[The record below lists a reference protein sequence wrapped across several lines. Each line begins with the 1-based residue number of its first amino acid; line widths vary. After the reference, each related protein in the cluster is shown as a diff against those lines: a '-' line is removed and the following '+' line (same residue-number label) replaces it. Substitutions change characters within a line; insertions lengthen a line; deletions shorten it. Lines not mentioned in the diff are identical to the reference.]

1 MKTNVAYLFEEQ
13 PNSAFGA
20 RVVEPPADTVQAM
33 RGHFYALVELQNAG
47 ADARVLSERL
57 LSALQRTYY
66 SERGTQS
73 QVLGSTLNQA
83 AAMIKSEKSTR
94 PGLRAEVICAAL
106 LGDKLT
112 LTGYGNGFALITGIG
127 GGVDVLPP
135 ERLATDYEVRHTDSI
150 WEVHRQQVP
159 PEAAILLGASRWLRL
174 ITPRNL
180 ASIVAYVNGESC
192 AEAGDWLKAQAG
204 RNDLPGLLIVSA
216 PESGDGGPSGGSGGG
231 PSGGS
236 GGGGPA
242 TSPNGPAA
250 LPRQRSALPGLPTAL
265 GAAPPVVSAPPP
277 MAEPTRPTPV
287 RAVAPSLSVA
297 PAPEYSPSHGSPIT
311 PLAVSRAAVEETAE
325 DDELPGGVAWRDR
338 LAEFV
343 GKSAAASSAALASGL
358 SGARTVVGN
367 LVPDRRPGVN
377 AGPAAPPGFPAGD
390 QPASAGGV
398 TEPAA
403 AAHDFPV
410 ASVQPQPAPF
420 VPPPRAQGA
429 RARLFV
435 LLAVVILILVP
446 VTVVAYRWQSD
457 VTERVQAEKLLE
469 LGEANLAKA
478 QQALDQ
484 EDSETARGLLTEAQ
498 SNVAGAEG
506 LVGRTGRG
514 DDLLAQIEM
523 ELQDVLE
530 IWPLYG
536 LVNPLVTFPT
546 DADPT
551 RIIVREQDI
560 YVMDTGQGKILRYR
574 LDAGGESLIDSA
586 GEVVLVQGTSVDGE
600 PVGAFVDMAWQS
612 PIPGFE
618 DKSHLLVLDSNNR
631 VFRYNPKVEG
641 ISLMQFGTDQG
652 GWQRTTQIET
662 YLDRLY
668 VVDEGTNQIYRYAP
682 GQYDQPPEPWFQ
694 APTQVNLAN
703 IQSLLIDGDLWALF
717 SSGQVVRYN
726 NGDQL
731 PFALDD
737 SVAPAGEPVDLFI
750 GLKGGNSIF
759 LADAAEEAILVFNK
773 EDGSYDR
780 QFRAAEGRPLRGLS
794 AIYVDET
801 RDTLF
806 ILTRTGLYQQR
817 LPQ

>member
-1 MKTNVAYLFEEQ
+1 
-13 PNSAFGA
+13 
-20 RVVEPPADTVQAM
+20 
-33 RGHFYALVELQNAG
+33 
-47 ADARVLSERL
+47 VLSERL

-446 VTVVAYRWQSD
+446 VTVVAYRWQSAC
-457 VTERVQAEKLLE
+457 RLKSCL
-469 LGEANLAKA
+469 NW
-478 QQALDQ
+478 
-484 EDSETARGLLTEAQ
+484 ARRTWPRLSRRWTRKIPKPR
-498 SNVAGAEG
+498 AGC
-506 LVGRTGRG
+506 
-514 DDLLAQIEM
+514 
-523 ELQDVLE
+523 
-530 IWPLYG
+530 
-536 LVNPLVTFPT
+536 
-546 DADPT
+546 
-551 RIIVREQDI
+551 
-560 YVMDTGQGKILRYR
+560 
-574 LDAGGESLIDSA
+574 
-586 GEVVLVQGTSVDGE
+586 
-600 PVGAFVDMAWQS
+600 
-612 PIPGFE
+612 
-618 DKSHLLVLDSNNR
+618 
-631 VFRYNPKVEG
+631 
-641 ISLMQFGTDQG
+641 
-652 GWQRTTQIET
+652 
-662 YLDRLY
+662 
-668 VVDEGTNQIYRYAP
+668 
-682 GQYDQPPEPWFQ
+682 
-694 APTQVNLAN
+694 
-703 IQSLLIDGDLWALF
+703 
-717 SSGQVVRYN
+717 
-726 NGDQL
+726 
-731 PFALDD
+731 
-737 SVAPAGEPVDLFI
+737 
-750 GLKGGNSIF
+750 
-759 LADAAEEAILVFNK
+759 
-773 EDGSYDR
+773 
-780 QFRAAEGRPLRGLS
+780 
-794 AIYVDET
+794 
-801 RDTLF
+801 
-806 ILTRTGLYQQR
+806 
-817 LPQ
+817 